1 VQFRSATSANSAK
14 RYVTS
19 LEEMIK
25 EFRKTDSYQQSP
37 YKIVQQIISV
47 QREYRKQCK
56 RLLLL
61 HPESLKALT
70 IRRDCTKGETRGFN
84 KEQVEKN
91 GTNVSGM
98 IQMSQHTK
106 GSTTNEGHKKATG
119 KGSINTAE
127 VSRRQR

>member
-1 VQFRSATSANSAK
+1 MEFRAATSANSAK
-14 RYVTS
+14 WFVTS

-25 EFRKTDSYQQSP
+25 EFRKTDSYQQSL

-47 QREYRKQCK
+47 QRECRKHCK

-61 HPESLKALT
+61 HPETLKALT
-70 IRRDCTKGETRGFN
+70 IRRDCTKGETRAFN

-91 GTNVSGM
+91 GTNISGM

-106 GSTTNEGHKKATG
+106 GSTTNKGH
-119 KGSINTAE
+119 
-127 VSRRQR
+127 